1 MPASAYPPPPDANA
15 LRTWEWQKF
24 ERFAVDVLSRCYA
37 AAGITIEPTVFQ
49 HDGGR
54 DGEGIY
60 IFQSGDTENGDDLD
74 LVLRIWVEVKHTG
87 RGSINM
93 NRVGG
98 HVILASNQQ
107 VNKLVFVTNTRFAE
121 RVIREMRTFCFN
133 NRLSC
138 AFVDGRRL
146 LRLTALPGDSAAF
159 LPDTPGTPVT
169 LAPAPARAPG
179 AVRRRPA
186 VSLRLSGDLFTT
198 DTQLNAAV
206 VKLEPGEPLF
216 IICDHDAGDPPLRT
230 GEHCEILAPP
240 PQAGRLRIY
249 STTCLPPLLANER
262 CRTVYVAYPEPGA
275 SLDAR
280 DFKVGVRGGRR
291 KVTSDCIGS
300 ALVGEQVLVPTDLAS
315 QRLRT
320 TAVCDQVDQWLQ
332 YGGIGQVGI
341 RGAAGTGKSHLVQR
355 LRRRWLTGGPL
366 EITVRGGV
374 FRDAAGIFRRVTRGA
389 LSLPALDSGDAAG
402 ALVRQLL
409 VKGGLHER
417 AADRMAGLLLAI
429 WEGGASGTVPQDLAE
444 ALMAVLSFASAHRP
458 VVLVVEDLHELQ
470 PSGLQ
475 LLLGTLQLLRH
486 GSRGRVLF
494 VATSRP
500 LVDSSGPSVHEPL
513 SDPLQSM
520 FEFLGS
526 GLVDLPAPGAADARA
541 LLRATVDGMDAPLA
555 DLVIG
560 QVGST
565 PFALKEAL
573 VFLEQKGWI
582 QRVRRSEGPV
592 FAIEDIN
599 AFRRRIRTQALTGA
613 TRDRLAHLIAR
624 LQAGYPVLDNF
635 LGAGAVWGRT
645 FPLQA
650 ATTVSGGE
658 EGFLDARLERELFR
672 WDILRTGWEE
682 GELVG
687 EFAHDLIR
695 TAVLDSVDAPQL
707 ERLSR
712 GLLCAEGGR
721 LPPVSRA
728 RLAYCAGDAVACE
741 RMAGEAAERA
751 TEEGQHWDAL
761 QARLLELAVVDP
773 DRFGDLAGNEDLF
786 GLVAIDEGMRHLP
799 RTLGASYRPDR
810 MHRAFGL
817 ILECMARL
825 ARIGVGRQHG
835 FEPLFTEG
843 AMLARHL
850 GDELGRARLEY
861 FKGFSELERDDFTSA
876 AGHHEEAEARYA
888 RANVDAPE
896 RLENLFRLFLCARQ
910 SGDLARANEI
920 LDYVERAH
928 GSRLTPAESAR
939 LLDYRGYALLY
950 VDPPN
955 AMPFWR
961 EAHRVSLGA
970 AGKDTSVKYL
980 ISCGYLALLLDDL
993 PQAEA
998 DLERCEAELATV
1010 SREVLRV
1017 RLHLNRGLLH
1027 LLHGRLA
1034 DARLSLEEGA
1044 RLGVKYGIFRRLW
1057 RVHANLATL
1066 FEALGEP
1073 DRVLS
1078 YDRSSLQG
1086 VRVRAEQE
1094 RGFGANAPWLA
1105 QRHVLPAVNVALRAR
1120 EGSLEHQD
1128 LLSVLPAEAR
1138 AQVEHL
1144 ACTVADGR
1152 HDSLPGA
1159 LKYHFKQVRTRL
1171 RALVTE

>member
-1 MPASAYPPPPDANA
+1 M
-15 LRTWEWQKF
+15 WGWQEF

-37 AAGITIEPTVFQ
+37 ASGITIEPTAFQ

-60 IFQSGDTENGDDLD
+60 IFQSGYTENGDDLN

-107 VNKLVFVTNTRFAE
+107 VNKLVLVTNTRFAE

-146 LRLTALPGDSAAF
+146 LRLTTLPLNSTAH
-159 LPDTPGTPVT
+159 LPATAVTTPVR
-169 LAPAPARAPG
+169 APGSALAPG

-186 VSLRLSGDLFTT
+186 VSLRLSADLFTT
-198 DTQLNAAV
+198 DAELNAAV

-216 IICDHDAGDPPLRT
+216 IIADYDAGDPPLRT
-230 GEHCEILAPP
+230 GEHCGILSSPP
-240 PQAGRLRIY
+240 YAGRLSIY

-275 SLDAR
+275 SLDAC

-291 KVTSDCIGS
+291 KVTLDCTGS
-300 ALVGEQVLVPTDLAS
+300 ALVGEQVLFPTDLTS

-320 TAVCDQVDQWLQ
+320 AAVCDQVDQWLQ
-332 YGGIGQVGI
+332 HGGIGLVGI
-341 RGAAGTGKSHLVQR
+341 RGAAGTGKSHLIQR
-355 LRRRWLTGGPL
+355 LRRRWLTAGPL

-374 FRDAAGIFRRVTRGA
+374 FRDASGIFRRVTRAA
-389 LSLPALDSGDAAG
+389 LSLPSFEPADAAG

-429 WEGGASGTVPQDLAE
+429 WEGGTSGTVPQDLAE
-444 ALMAVLSFASAHRP
+444 TLMAVLSFASTHRP

-475 LLLGTLQLLRH
+475 LLLGALQLLRH

-500 LVDSSGPSVHEPL
+500 LIESGGLSAHEPL
-513 SDPLQSM
+513 SDPLQSV

-541 LLRATVDGMDAPLA
+541 LLRATVDGLDAPLA
-555 DLVIG
+555 DLIIG

-565 PFALKEAL
+565 PFALKEA
-573 VFLEQKGWI
+573 VIFLEQKGWI
-582 QRVRRSEGPV
+582 QRVRPGEGAV
-592 FAIEDIN
+592 FAIENLD
-599 AFRRRIRTQALTGA
+599 AFRRRISTQALTGA
-613 TRDRLAHLIAR
+613 TRNRLALLITK
-624 LQAGYPVLDNF
+624 LQVGYPALDNF

-645 FPLQA
+645 FPLKA
-650 ATTVSGGE
+650 AAMASGGD
-658 EGFLDARLERELFR
+658 EGFLDVQLERELFR
-672 WDILRTGWEE
+672 WEILRTAWEE
-682 GELVG
+682 GEVVG

-695 TAVLDSVDAPQL
+695 TALLDRVDTPQL

-712 GLLCAEGGR
+712 GLLHAEGGR

-728 RLAYCAGDAVACE
+728 RLAYCAGDATACE

-773 DRFGDLAGNEDLF
+773 DRFGDLAGSEDLF

-799 RTLGASYRPDR
+799 RTLAASYRPDR
-810 MHRAFGL
+810 MHRAFAL

-843 AMLARHL
+843 TMLARHL

-861 FKGFSELERDDFTSA
+861 FQGFSDLERDDFTSA
-876 AGHHEEAEARYA
+876 ARHHEEAEARYA
-888 RANVDAPE
+888 RANEDGPE

-910 SGDLARANEI
+910 SGDLSRANEI
-920 LDYVERAH
+920 LDYVERTR

-950 VDPPN
+950 VDPPS

-961 EAHRVSLGA
+961 DAHRISLGA
-970 AGKDTSVKYL
+970 AGRDTPVKYL

-1044 RLGVKYGIFRRLW
+1044 RLGVKYGTFRRLW
-1057 RVHANLATL
+1057 RVDANLSTL

-1078 YDRSSLQG
+1078 YDRRSLQG

-1094 RGFGANAPWLA
+1094 RGFGAKAPWLA
-1105 QRHVLPAVNVALRAR
+1105 QRHVLPAINVALRAR
-1120 EGSLEHQD
+1120 EGSLEHEE
-1128 LLSVLPAEAR
+1128 LLSILPAEAR
-1138 AQVEHL
+1138 VEVERL
-1144 ACTVADGR
+1144 ACAAADRG
-1152 HDSLPGA
+1152 HDPLPGK
-1159 LKYHFKQVRTRL
+1159 LEYHFKQVRTRL